1 MCVYRFKD
9 GNQCQLED
17 AGKGL
22 CYWHDPTINKKNEML
37 ADELSALVRAGHSM
51 EGACLAYANLDGV
64 NLVSHGND
72 DVYSLANADLFRA
85 SVQRAHLFKVDMSGC
100 SLMKADCSEANIH
113 YANLDHANL
122 LGAKF
127 DGAKIEN
134 VNWGKTLFHEALGFE
149 ACTQK
154 NQEKAVVYFEQAEE
168 VCRHLR
174 KVSEHEG
181 LFELAGHFFIKE
193 MINRRRQ
200 MPKWSWQRGL
210 SKAVDL
216 FCGYGEQPARV
227 VGFSLCLIFIFAIA
241 FWLFGIEDGSQVI
254 QFAWNESWQQNLIN
268 LGNTLYFSVVTF
280 TTLGYGDLVPIGFS
294 RVLAAIE
301 AFTGSFTLALF
312 VVVFVKKMTR

>member
-1 MCVYRFKD
+1 MCLYRFKD
-9 GNQCQLED
+9 GNQCRLED

-22 CYWHDPTINKKNEML
+22 CYWHDPTIKKNNEPL
-37 ADELSALVRAGHSM
+37 ANQLSDLVKAGHSM
-51 EGACLAYANLDGV
+51 EGACLAYANLDDV
-64 NLVSHGND
+64 NLVSQRSENA
-72 DVYSLANADLFRA
+72 YSLANADLFHA
-85 SVQRAHLFKVDMSGC
+85 SLHRAHLFKVDMSGA
-100 SLMKADCSEANIH
+100 SLMKADCSEANVH
-113 YANLDHANL
+113 YANLEAANL

-134 VNWGKTLFHEALGFE
+134 VHWGKTLFHEALGFE
-149 ACTQK
+149 ACAQK

-168 VCRHLR
+168 VARHLR

-200 MPKWSWQRGL
+200 MPRWSWQRLL

-241 FWLFGIEDGSQVI
+241 FWVFGIEDGSHVI
-254 QFAWNESWQQNLIN
+254 QFSLDASWQQNLLN

-294 RVLAAIE
+294 RMLAAIE

>member
-1 MCVYRFKD
+1 MCLYRFKD
-9 GNQCQLED
+9 GNQCRLED

-22 CYWHDPTINKKNEML
+22 CYWHDPTIKKNNEPL
-37 ADELSALVRAGHSM
+37 ADKLSELVRAGHSM
-51 EGACLAYANLDGV
+51 EGACLAHANLDDV
-64 NLVSHGND
+64 NLVRYGDGES
-72 DVYSLANADLFRA
+72 YSLANADLYRA
-85 SVQRAHLFKVDMSGC
+85 SLHRAHLFKVDISGA
-100 SLMKADCSEANIH
+100 SLMKADCTGANFH
-113 YANLDHANL
+113 HANLEKTNL

-134 VNWGKTLFHEALGFE
+134 VLWGKTLFHEALGYE
-149 ACTQK
+149 ACAQK
-154 NQEKAVVYFEQAEE
+154 DQEKAVVYFEQAEE
-168 VCRHLR
+168 VARHLR

-181 LFELAGHFFIKE
+181 LFEMAGHFFIKE

-200 MPKWSWQRGL
+200 MPKWSWQRLL

-216 FCGYGEQPARV
+216 FCGYGERPARV
-227 VGFSLCLIFIFAIA
+227 VGFSICLIFIFAVV
-241 FWLFGIEDGSQVI
+241 FWMFGIEDGSQVI
-254 QFAWNESWQQNLIN
+254 QFSLDASWQQNLLN

-294 RVLAAIE
+294 RMLAAIE